1 MKILLKILKN
11 PKYIFLQFLS
21 LIFLIAS
28 NIIALGIAVISGK
41 WLDDFLLTRTLP
53 ENFTIIIIVASLISF
68 VVPYT
73 SSMITNW
80 ISEMLAFDLR
90 QLLVEKYFSQNYEI
104 YNAINSGKMFTIF
117 TNDVNQIK
125 EIVSRI
131 VNSLIS
137 ALIML
142 VGSTVLMLYFN
153 SRLALAVFIV
163 IPLILFVAFFIIK
176 KLGKFFKK
184 IQKKRDN
191 LNKVIEE
198 NIKGSMLIRVFASEV
213 DEIFKFDKVNK
224 DFRDLS
230 LNVVKYFS
238 LLFPLINMSLFIGQ
252 LLVLYL
258 GGQSVIE
265 GSMTLGQLSTFN
277 MLVIIFTAPFII
289 ISFITNFIT
298 QAVVSLKRVN
308 EIINFRIEPTLGN
321 ESIEEFKSLQLIDV
335 EYKIGKTIVL
345 KNINLTIYKGET
357 IGIIGTTAS
366 GKTSLIKLILG
377 MTKPSKG
384 QILIN
389 NKPLESLDPILYQ
402 RMFGYVPQSSQLF
415 NDSIKQNIAFY
426 RDLSKDALE
435 LAISSAKVDD
445 FSDKF
450 KEGIN
455 TIVSER
461 GSNLS
466 GGQKQR
472 IIISRALAHKPQ
484 ILILDDS
491 TAKLD
496 SVTEKAVLKNIKKNY
511 KDITLIKIAAKISSI
526 NDSTKIIV
534 IDQGEIKD
542 VGTHEELLQRSYLYQ
557 EIELS
562 QNNYHG

>member
-1 MKILLKILKN
+1 MKILLKILKK
-11 PKYIFLQFLS
+11 PKFVLLQILS
-21 LIFLIAS
+21 FVFLIAS
-28 NIIALGIAVISGK
+28 NIIGLGIAVVSGK
-41 WLDDFLLTRTLP
+41 WLDDFLVTRSLP
-53 ENFTIIIIVASLISF
+53 EDFTTIIILASLISF
-68 VVPYT
+68 IVPYA
-73 SSMITNW
+73 SSMITNL
-80 ISEMLAFDLR
+80 ISEMLAVDLR
-90 QLLVEKYFSQNYEI
+90 KILVEKYFSQNYEI
-104 YNAINSGKMFTIF
+104 YNNVNSGKMFTIF

-125 EIVSRI
+125 DIVSRI

-137 ALIML
+137 AIIML
-142 VGSTVLMLYFN
+142 IGSTALMLYFN
-153 SRLALAVFIV
+153 AKLAFAVFVV

-176 KLGKFFKK
+176 RLGKFFKK

-198 NIKGSMLIRVFASEV
+198 NIKGSMLIRVFASEL
-213 DEIFKFDKVNK
+213 DEISKFGKANK
-224 DFRDLS
+224 EFRDLS

-238 LLFPLINMSLFIGQ
+238 LLFPLINMALFMGQ

-258 GGQSVIE
+258 GGESVIE
-265 GSMTLGQLSTFN
+265 GTMSLGQLSTFN

-308 EIINFRIEPTLGN
+308 EILDYKIEPHIGQEN
-321 ESIEEFKSLQLIDV
+321 IEEFESLELQNVD
-335 EYKIGKTIVL
+335 YKIGKTKVL
-345 KNINLTIYKGET
+345 NNINLSISKGES

-384 QILIN
+384 QVLIN
-389 NKPLESLDPILYQ
+389 GKPIESINPTLYQ
-402 RMFGYVPQSSQLF
+402 KIFGYVPQSSQLF
-415 NDSIKQNIAFY
+415 NDSILQNIKFY
-426 RDLSKDALE
+426 RDLSKEDLD
-435 LAISSAKVDD
+435 LAITSAKVNE

-450 KEGIN
+450 NDNLN

-461 GSNLS
+461 GTNLS

-472 IIISRALAHKPQ
+472 IIISRALAHQPQ

-496 SVTEKAVLKNIKKNY
+496 SVTEKTVLNNIKTNY
-511 KDITLIKIAAKISSI
+511 KGITLINIAAKISSI
-526 NDSTKIIV
+526 KDSTKIIV
-534 IDQGEIKD
+534 MDQGEIKD
-542 VGTHEELLQRSYLYQ
+542 TGTHEELLQKSYLYQ